1 MIEQQADGRSTFHQ
15 MGHDMILLLYGLT
28 RSVQLYEVNNA
39 TITKQIDLLVERLER
54 GFVEW
59 PDGIRIQLMA
69 DEFFLNGKLLR
80 ADPKFWDR
88 AVALAAFFQQ
98 FELGELHFGPG
109 TTKAHC
115 QAFIRDLGASVRAQ
129 RNQLGD
135 DGYGPLQIG
144 EAQGQSTASFDLR
157 PDRFAILLCGSLLD
171 VMEWFYQRRD
181 KPGLS
186 LLPLRRTLQLVIDA
200 SAKDAAI
207 YQVVA
212 AVRDPQRPLSWSRRR
227 LATTIDAICFGH
239 YLTLQRREIMCLA
252 VAAVLSDVSDSDDPI
267 DAVQPLFLYRGIKDA
282 AMPMTLA
289 VHDARCTDRNCRG
302 AMAGLVLATCEA
314 YHQLS
319 SAEALQLMVDGEVPG
334 LDRGTVQTF
343 ADYKGPFPLGSAV
356 MLSNGAPA
364 LVVAQGEGVAGKH
377 RPTVMHYDGEG
388 LYGAAMDLSER
399 DDIWIER
406 YASGAEI
413 PVNLAT
419 T

>member
-186 LLPLRRTLQLVIDA
+186 LLPQRIRQGRRDLPGRGCGARSPAPPELEPPQAGHDHRRHLFRALPHPAAAGDHVPGRRRGALRRL
-200 SAKDAAI
+200 
-207 YQVVA
+207 
-212 AVRDPQRPLSWSRRR
+212 RQR
-227 LATTIDAICFGH
+227 
-239 YLTLQRREIMCLA
+239 
-252 VAAVLSDVSDSDDPI
+252 
-267 DAVQPLFLYRGIKDA
+267 
-282 AMPMTLA
+282 
-289 VHDARCTDRNCRG
+289 
-302 AMAGLVLATCEA
+302 
-314 YHQLS
+314 
-319 SAEALQLMVDGEVPG
+319 
-334 LDRGTVQTF
+334 
-343 ADYKGPFPLGSAV
+343 
-356 MLSNGAPA
+356 
-364 LVVAQGEGVAGKH
+364 
-377 RPTVMHYDGEG
+377 
-388 LYGAAMDLSER
+388 
-399 DDIWIER
+399 
-406 YASGAEI
+406 
-413 PVNLAT
+413 
-419 T
+419 